1 MSGTCKCVVVNFYT
15 IISVTFL
22 ARGSKTSKIAASKP
36 FFPKFSLVTD
46 YPDGRLSVAQSEVAL
61 SDLSFVLFYAPWC
74 AESQYARA
82 SYEYVAGI
90 FDQEAHFSAI
100 NCWQP
105 GGECR
110 AQYTK
115 VTFVTLNRKT

>member
-1 MSGTCKCVVVNFYT
+1 MF
-15 IISVTFL
+15 FF
-22 ARGSKTSKIAASKP
+22 ARPPKVSKIAPSKP
-36 FFPKFSLVTD
+36 FFPKGSVVTD
-46 YPDGRLSVAQSEVAL
+46 WPDGRLTLAQSKVAL

-74 AESQYARA
+74 AESQHARV
-82 SYEYVAGI
+82 SYEYVARLFNG
-90 FDQEAHFSAI
+90 EADFSSI

-115 VTFVTLNRKT
+115 VTWILFKLNKSTTSLTFF

>member
-1 MSGTCKCVVVNFYT
+1 MFFS
-15 IISVTFL
+15 
-22 ARGSKTSKIAASKP
+22 ARPPKVSKIAPSKP
-36 FFPKFSLVTD
+36 FFPKGSVVTD
-46 YPDGRLSVAQSEVAL
+46 WPDGRLTLAQSKVAL

-74 AESQYARA
+74 AESQHARV
-82 SYEYVAGI
+82 SYEYVARLFNG
-90 FDQEAHFSAI
+90 EADFSSI

-115 VTFVTLNRKT
+115 VTWILFKLNESTTSLTFF